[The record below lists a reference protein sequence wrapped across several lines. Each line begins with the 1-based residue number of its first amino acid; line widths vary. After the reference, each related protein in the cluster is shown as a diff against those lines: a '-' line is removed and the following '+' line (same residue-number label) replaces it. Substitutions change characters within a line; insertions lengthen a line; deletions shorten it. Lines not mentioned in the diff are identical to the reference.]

1 MRGLDPRSGWRP
13 VIALRKTAVVITVSD
28 SAHLGR
34 REDLSGPLARKS
46 LESLGLDVD
55 GPLVVPDEADRISEI
70 LIFSSAR
77 ADLVVTTGGT
87 GLGPRDVT
95 PEATRRVI
103 DREAPGLAEMIRL
116 RGLDR
121 TVFASLS
128 RGICGL
134 RGRSLIVNLPGS
146 PRGVAEGLRRCRRSF
161 SMRSISRPG
170 TPSTGQRREPRKVCP
185 GFRALVV
192 SRPANDGCL
201 EGSVSNNP
209 VKCRWSGTGEGLW
222 LLSEKRSRALSQGFS
237 VKPPLI
243 LV

>member
-146 PRGVAEGLRRCRRSF
+146 PRGVAEGL
-161 SMRSISRPG
+161 
-170 TPSTGQRREPRKVCP
+170 E
-185 GFRALVV
+185 AL
-192 SRPANDGCL
+192 SPILLHALDLAAGNTEHGPKA
-201 EGSVSNNP
+201 GAS
-209 VKCRWSGTGEGLW
+209 EGL
-222 LLSEKRSRALSQGFS
+222 SGVPRSGSL
-237 VKPPLI
+237 PPSK
-243 LV
+243 